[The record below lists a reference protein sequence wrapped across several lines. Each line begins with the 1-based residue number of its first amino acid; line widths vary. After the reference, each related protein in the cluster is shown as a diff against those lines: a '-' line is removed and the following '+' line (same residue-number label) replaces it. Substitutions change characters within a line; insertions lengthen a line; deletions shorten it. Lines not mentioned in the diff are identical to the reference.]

1 MDINN
6 IDPKVAVEVLC
17 IVSYMDEDLVKII
30 DKELVY
36 ELEKIKDTTYIF
48 DIDKDIPLYD
58 NKFLDGT
65 YEVLK
70 YLFK

>member
-6 IDPKVAVEVLC
+6 IDPKVAVEVLT
-17 IVSYMDEDLVKII
+17 IVSYMDDDLKKIV
-30 DKELVY
+30 DKDLIL
-36 ELEKIKDTTYIF
+36 ELEKIKDMTYIF

-70 YLFK
+70 ELF